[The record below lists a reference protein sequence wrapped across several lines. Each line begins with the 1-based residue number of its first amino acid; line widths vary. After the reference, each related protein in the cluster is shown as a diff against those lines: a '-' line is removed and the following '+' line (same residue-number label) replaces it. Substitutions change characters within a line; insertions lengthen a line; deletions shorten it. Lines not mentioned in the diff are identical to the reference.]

1 MTAPKRKSRLI
12 LTAVVSVLII
22 GALSFAF
29 WPRPTMVDL
38 GTVARGAM
46 RLTIN
51 EEGRTRVRE
60 AYVVS
65 TPVAG
70 QLQRVS
76 VQPGDP
82 VEKGKTV
89 VAHMHPTN
97 PAALDVRTREQ
108 ALAAVSAAEA
118 ALRVARA
125 DRNAAIAT
133 LDLAQTELKRSEQ
146 LFERGLLSDAALDQ
160 ARQNARV
167 MQARADTSEAAIAM
181 REAEIINAQAQLIGF
196 DDRQLGATIEPG
208 STDIPLYAPSDG
220 VILRVIQQS
229 ETSLPAG
236 APIMEIG
243 DVTGDLEVV
252 VALLSRDAVQVKAGD
267 QVIIAD
273 WGGSTDLAGRVAR
286 VDPFGVT
293 QFSALGVEEQR
304 VNAVIDFEPSLTG
317 ETGLGHGFR
326 VETRIIIWQARDT
339 LIVPASA
346 LFRAQQDWA
355 VFVALD
361 GRAVLRQLTVG
372 PNNGVE
378 AQVLDG
384 LAEGERVILY
394 PSSGLKEGARIAERT
409 MN

>member
-1 MTAPKRKSRLI
+1 MTAPRRKSRLI

-196 DDRQLGATIEPG
+196 DDRQLGAAIEPG

-252 VALLSRDAVQVKAGD
+252 VALLSTDAVQVKAGD

>member
-82 VEKGKTV
+82 VKKGKTV

-125 DRNAAIAT
+125 DRNAAI
-133 LDLAQTELKRSEQ
+133 
-146 LFERGLLSDAALDQ
+146 
-160 ARQNARV
+160 
-167 MQARADTSEAAIAM
+167 
-181 REAEIINAQAQLIGF
+181 
-196 DDRQLGATIEPG
+196 
-208 STDIPLYAPSDG
+208 
-220 VILRVIQQS
+220 
-229 ETSLPAG
+229 
-236 APIMEIG
+236 EIG
-243 DVTGDLEVV
+243 
-252 VALLSRDAVQVKAGD
+252 
-267 QVIIAD
+267 
-273 WGGSTDLAGRVAR
+273 
-286 VDPFGVT
+286 
-293 QFSALGVEEQR
+293 
-304 VNAVIDFEPSLTG
+304 
-317 ETGLGHGFR
+317 
-326 VETRIIIWQARDT
+326 
-339 LIVPASA
+339 
-346 LFRAQQDWA
+346 RAH
-355 VFVALD
+355 V
-361 GRAVLRQLTVG
+361 
-372 PNNGVE
+372 
-378 AQVLDG
+378 
-384 LAEGERVILY
+384 
-394 PSSGLKEGARIAERT
+394 
-409 MN
+409 

>member
-1 MTAPKRKSRLI
+1 MTAPRRKSRLI

-196 DDRQLGATIEPG
+196 DDRQLGAAIEPG

-409 MN
+409 IN